1 MSHLY
6 FDESIHDRGSFI
18 IGAAIFSSFDL
29 SPVIRNL
36 WVSLGLDPSE
46 FEYKSSSPK
55 AGNPA
60 AQQHRSALHALLKN
74 AKIGLVVCPSDDRQ
88 SLGFYAIELAKQLLR
103 SRSIDPPPLVLYLD
117 DNIHVASRHLAA
129 ARDEGISVL
138 LGQDSRVVGGLQLA
152 DHVAHSLSGMLLE
165 QMGLLRKHI
174 KAGENS
180 GYDPE
185 LLIELGFE
193 LWASL
198 RYSLI
203 YGPNEATPDDDQL
216 VTATFPME
224 AFGLHVAPSCH
235 PELANHARARF
246 GTNYLGCIH

>member
-1 MSHLY
+1 ML
-6 FDESIHDRGSFI
+6 I
-18 IGAAIFSSFDL
+18 
-29 SPVIRNL
+29 
-36 WVSLGLDPSE
+36 
-46 FEYKSSSPK
+46 
-55 AGNPA
+55 
-60 AQQHRSALHALLKN
+60 
-74 AKIGLVVCPSDDRQ
+74 
-88 SLGFYAIELAKQLLR
+88 
-103 SRSIDPPPLVLYLD
+103 LYLD
-117 DNIHVASRHLAA
+117 DNIHVASVHLAA
-129 ARDEGISVL
+129 AREEDISVL
-138 LGQDSRVVGGLQLA
+138 IRQDSREVGGLQLA

-203 YGPNEATPDDDQL
+203 YGPNDATPEDDQL

-224 AFGLHVAPSCH
+224 GFGLYVAPSCNSD
-235 PELANHARARF
+235 LTSHARARF